1 MIAAADGGT
10 AEEMLGRLEARS
22 GRPLRAMLEIS
33 DRCNE
38 ACVHCYQ
45 VQGQKGELTTAE
57 LERVLDQLRE
67 LGVLLV
73 TLSGGEATLR
83 SDFLPL
89 VAYARRI
96 GLLVRIFTNGITM
109 TAELAR
115 ALREQTVL
123 EVEVSLYSS
132 RADVHDFVTGV
143 KGSFERTVRGVRHLH
158 EVGISVLVKTPVMSL
173 NELDLDAYI
182 AFVDSLGARYQLDT
196 GALMPREHDDRAP
209 EAMNARADVL
219 ARVHE
224 QYTPEDQRSAPG
236 ASGLRAADDILCGA
250 ATTVHVEPNGEL
262 RPCTQLEVTLGHAL
276 QDGVQNGFDSETA
289 RGIRAIT
296 WGDLHGCRVCEL
308 ALHCSRCFA
317 ASLTERGDALGPYAS
332 ACLAARS
339 AFEQAAQSAGLSLRI
354 IANAGRDPQLGPYR
368 RIAPGVF
375 EAFDDIV
382 TPADDELAARLM
394 WARRSNA
401 GIDVQELAVRP
412 GELVQIRRPGR
423 KPRLERV
430 PGDLHDKHDD
440 GATRGS
446 TPESAARVNG

>member
-1 MIAAADGGT
+1 MTAADGGT

-45 VQGQKGELTTAE
+45 VQGQKGELSTAE
-57 LERVLDQLRE
+57 LERVLDELRA

-83 SDFLPL
+83 SDFLTL
-89 VAYARRI
+89 VAYARKI

-115 ALREQTVL
+115 ALRQHVVL
-123 EVEVSLYSS
+123 EVEVSLYSTRS
-132 RADVHDFVTGV
+132 DVHDFVTGV
-143 KGSFERTVRGVRHLH
+143 KGSFERTVRGVRNLH
-158 EVGISVLVKTPVMSL
+158 EAGVSVLVKTPVLSL
-173 NELDLDAYI
+173 NQTELDEYI
-182 AFVDSLGARYQLDT
+182 AFVASLGAHYQLDT

-209 EAMNARADVL
+209 EAMNAQADVL
-219 ARVHE
+219 ARVQE
-224 QYTPEDQRSAPG
+224 QYTPLEYRLVPG
-236 ASGLRAADDILCGA
+236 VSGLRPGDDVLCGA

-262 RPCTQLEVTLGHAL
+262 RPCTQLDVKLGHAL
-276 QDGVQNGFDSETA
+276 QGGVQTGFDSETA
-289 RGIRAIT
+289 RGIRALT

-308 ALHCSRCFA
+308 ASHCSRCLA

-339 AFEQAAQSAGLSLRI
+339 AFEQSAKSAGLPLRVT
-354 IANAGRDPQLGPYR
+354 AKPGRDPLLGPYR
-368 RIAPGVF
+368 HIAPGVF
-375 EAFDDIV
+375 EAFDDII
-382 TPADDELAARLM
+382 TPADDELAARLQ
-394 WARRSNA
+394 WARRSNG
-401 GIDVQELAVRP
+401 GIDVRELAVRP
-412 GELVQIRRPGR
+412 GELIQIRRPGR

-440 GATRGS
+440 GAMHGS
-446 TPESAARVNG
+446 TPESSARVNG